1 MDSDFNEL
9 DSLSGSTTTD
19 HSTSGSTGS
28 LYEDK
33 VSAANRQRR
42 THVVK
47 VLSVHVF
54 MFFPVKND
62 NSK

>member
-54 MFFPVKND
+54 MFFL
-62 NSK
+62 